1 MKKIQYNLY
10 ISKIKHLCIKCNLQ
24 CSFAHLTIIK
34 QNCVTEY
41 CNSEFNVLIH
51 EFCMNDLYVNC
62 NRCIYALMI
71 WICKLNRID
80 TRHKICILHV
90 WNWAFPTVTFPGKIF
105 YKLLLFFLL
114 LLLFIAINVI
124 ICYYFYIF
132 DIWKHYSQKETRL
145 LGP

>member
-1 MKKIQYNLY
+1 MQSAVLICTIKNHKANLWSW
-10 ISKIKHLCIKCNLQ
+10 ILQ
-24 CSFAHLTIIK
+24 
-34 QNCVTEY
+34 Q
-41 CNSEFNVLIH
+41 LIH

-62 NRCIYALMI
+62 NRCINALMI

-145 LGP
+145 LGPWSSSASR

>member
-1 MKKIQYNLY
+1 MDEKKSNIFY
-10 ISKIKHLCIKCNLQ
+10 IVFKIKHLCIQCNLQ

-62 NRCIYALMI
+62 NWCINALII

-80 TRHKICILHV
+80 TRHKVCILHFWV
-90 WNWAFPTVTFPGKIF
+90 KYFIIVA
-105 YKLLLFFLL
+105 LLLHTALEHL
-114 LLLFIAINVI
+114 ELKNTYIRILFI
-124 ICYYFYIF
+124 
-132 DIWKHYSQKETRL
+132 D
-145 LGP
+145 

>member
-1 MKKIQYNLY
+1 MDEKKSNIFY
-10 ISKIKHLCIKCNLQ
+10 IVFKIKHVCIKCNLQ

-62 NRCIYALMI
+62 NRCINAFII

-80 TRHKICILHV
+80 TRHKVCILHV
-90 WNWAFPTVTFPGKIF
+90 WNWAFPAVTFLGKIF
-105 YKLLLFFLL
+105 YKLLFLFLL

-124 ICYYFYIF
+124 ICYYCHIF
-132 DIWKHYSQKETRL
+132 DIWKHY
-145 LGP
+145 

>member
-1 MKKIQYNLY
+1 
-10 ISKIKHLCIKCNLQ
+10 
-24 CSFAHLTIIK
+24 
-34 QNCVTEY
+34 
-41 CNSEFNVLIH
+41 
-51 EFCMNDLYVNC
+51 MNDLYVNC

-124 ICYYFYIF
+124 ICYYCYIF
-132 DIWKHYSQKETRL
+132 DICKHYFSKRDTPCDDVTSLQMSMRSDCNGIQPGSLVLRTECMFGILSIRF
-145 LGP
+145 